1 MLNYRLGE
9 EYKNKNYDNIFSTR
23 ISEILRN
30 TNHLSNTIV
39 NVSLEYASI
48 IDFPLDRICYYRAGV
63 TKWRP
68 VDRFYLVSRKEKKSK
83 NRLN

>member
-9 EYKNKNYDNIFSTR
+9 EYKNKNDDNILSTR

-30 TNHLSNTIV
+30 TNHLSKTII

-48 IDFPLDRICYYRAGV
+48 IGFPLDRICYYKAGGH
-63 TKWRP
+63 KMAACRQILSGQQK
-68 VDRFYLVSRKEKKSK
+68 RKKSK
-83 NRLN
+83 NR